1 MAKVGRN
8 DPCPCGSGKKYKRCC
23 LERDQEA
30 ERALRS
36 PATDRKAEAQD
47 LAFDAWEILDM
58 DRREARR
65 LFRKAIELDPGLADA
80 YKGLAAVARGSEDLK
95 SAEQYYRT
103 AYVKAKAFLGTEAP
117 GAFAW

>member
-1 MAKVGRN
+1 
-8 DPCPCGSGKKYKRCC
+8 
-23 LERDQEA
+23 
-30 ERALRS
+30 
-36 PATDRKAEAQD
+36 
-47 LAFDAWEILDM
+47 M